1 MKIMFLLAV
10 AVALTACQSS
20 TTSASRWHDMQV
32 DIAFK
37 NRYQHYSCGYH
48 ALHGYSKDSG
58 WRTERVATRK
68 VKSEP
73 APAQAAAVLTV
84 DSSKQAE
91 EQIRELTG
99 KIAVLEEA
107 LKANVAATNQ
117 NQNLLVDQINSLRQ
131 QVAELADR
139 KTAALKVQEPTRS
152 GISIPQN

>member
-1 MKIMFLLAV
+1 MIILVIAA

-20 TTSASRWHDMQV
+20 TTSESRWRDMQV
-32 DIAFK
+32 DIAFS

-58 WRTERVATRK
+58 WRTEHVAARK
-68 VKSEP
+68 VKTESPPPQP
-73 APAQAAAVLTV
+73 AALTV
-84 DSSKQAE
+84 DSSRRAE
-91 EQIRELTG
+91 EEIRELTG

-131 QVAELADR
+131 QLSELAER
-139 KTAALKVQEPTRS
+139 KTASVKAEQSTAS
-152 GISIPQN
+152 GIHIPQN

>member
-1 MKIMFLLAV
+1 MANSILLIFA
-10 AVALTACQSS
+10 AAALTACQSNG
-20 TTSASRWHDMQV
+20 TSESRWRDMQV

-68 VKSEP
+68 VKRP

>member
-1 MKIMFLLAV
+1 MKMIMLSIA
-10 AVALTACQSS
+10 AAAALTACQSS
-20 TTSASRWHDMQV
+20 GTSESRWHDMWA

-37 NRYQHYSCGYH
+37 NRYQHYGCGYQ

-58 WRTERVATRK
+58 WRTEHVATCK

-73 APAQAAAVLTV
+73 APSQTAVLTV
-84 DSSKQAE
+84 DSSRQAE

-131 QVAELADR
+131 QVAELADH
-139 KTAALKVQEPTRS
+139 KTAAVKADPSIAS
-152 GISIPQN
+152 GIHIPQN

>member
-1 MKIMFLLAV
+1 MKMIMLPIA
-10 AVALTACQSS
+10 AAAALSACQSS
-20 TTSASRWHDMQV
+20 GTSESRWHDMQV

-58 WRTERVATRK
+58 WRTEHLATRK
-68 VKSEP
+68 VKSESAP
-73 APAQAAAVLTV
+73 APSQLTV
-84 DSSKQAE
+84 DSSRQAD

-107 LKANVAATNQ
+107 LKANVATSNQ

-139 KTAALKVQEPTRS
+139 KTASVKADPSTAS
-152 GISIPQN
+152 GIHIPQN